1 MIPAGRATLE
11 VETAP
16 RERMVLRATARSLQW
31 IDWMY
36 LVRERMEST
45 VTVPGL
51 LPERLFKTTRDGRHR
66 TRVEE
71 LLFDRRAGTVT
82 YRRDEQEQ
90 ASLEVTPGARDA
102 LASFYA
108 FRTLDFEGEE
118 VELDITDGKKVVT
131 GIVKVLGRDKIRTPA
146 GTFQTIKIEP
156 RIEGVGGVIKKSSGA
171 RLFIWLTDD
180 EWRRPVKVR
189 TRVALGRVTAVLTGF
204 SRGDSKPA
212 GVASAA
218 SVQHPRT
225 NLIPRNDTLT
235 P

>member
-1 MIPAGRATLE
+1 
-11 VETAP
+11 
-16 RERMVLRATARSLQW
+16 
-31 IDWMY
+31 
-36 LVRERMEST
+36 
-45 VTVPGL
+45 
-51 LPERLFKTTRDGRHR
+51 
-66 TRVEE
+66 
-71 LLFDRRAGTVT
+71 RAGTVT

-90 ASLEVTPGARDA
+90 GSLEVTPGARDA

>member
-1 MIPAGRATLE
+1 MRKAPPIAWVVLGVVSVLTVAVAPSVVVAEGFGAAPAIRSLAGERLEFVIRWGMIPAGRATLE

-51 LPERLFKTTRDGRHR
+51 LPERFFKTTRDGRHR

-108 FRTLDFEGEE
+108 FRTLDFEGEQ
-118 VELDITDGKKVVT
+118 V
-131 GIVKVLGRDKIRTPA
+131 
-146 GTFQTIKIEP
+146 
-156 RIEGVGGVIKKSSGA
+156 
-171 RLFIWLTDD
+171 
-180 EWRRPVKVR
+180 
-189 TRVALGRVTAVLTGF
+189 
-204 SRGDSKPA
+204 
-212 GVASAA
+212 
-218 SVQHPRT
+218 
-225 NLIPRNDTLT
+225 
-235 P
+235 